1 MSPETR
7 SAIHE
12 KRVCDVAARITLA
25 ILGGALERAVAERLV
40 KVKGK
45 VGQSFDKIILE
56 LGTVAEKEK
65 EKAKK
70 AAAVSEAI
78 VVEDVIEDPID
89 EAMDEARDEDDSE
102 MEA

>member
-1 MSPETR
+1 LSPETR

-12 KRVCDVAARITLA
+12 KRACDVAARITLA
-25 ILGGALERAVAERLV
+25 ILGGALERGVAERLV

-70 AAAVSEAI
+70 AVVVSEAI
-78 VVEDVIEDPID
+78 VVEDGIEDPI
-89 EAMDEARDEDDSE
+89 EEGMEEVREEVGSE